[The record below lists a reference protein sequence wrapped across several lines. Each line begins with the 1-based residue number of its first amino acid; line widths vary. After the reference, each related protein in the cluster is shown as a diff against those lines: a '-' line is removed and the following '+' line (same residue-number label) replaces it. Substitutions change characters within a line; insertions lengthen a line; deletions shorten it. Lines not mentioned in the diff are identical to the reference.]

1 MTVRILM
8 ITALTMFA
16 GTATAGGQS
25 TEKNATKTSAS
36 SAETR
41 MDQWKREGRRM
52 NFIADHDHD
61 GDGRVSSIEFEQSRR
76 DRFDATDSNTDGT
89 VDEQEYVYEWE
100 DRLDAQLEIDRSGRA
115 KQTYVRFAA
124 MDKDD
129 DELMSWDEYAA
140 SGNRIFTGWDTN
152 KDGVIDSADPERSYN
167 WSPKPDSELTA
178 EELEQR
184 RERKMSYARSM
195 LVMPTTH
202 NLEGVMARYDLDQD
216 GRVERDEF
224 DGKRRADYDLTDFNG
239 DGTLEPDEYASEFED
254 RMDAVIETFRA
265 ESVQQSRRR
274 FEALDN
280 DEDGRMTF
288 AEYRE
293 SGNKIFARYDGSQD
307 GYVSLDDPMPPR
319 FEVVEDKQL
328 AASNGD

>member
-129 DELMSWDEYAA
+129 D
-140 SGNRIFTGWDTN
+140 
-152 KDGVIDSADPERSYN
+152 
-167 WSPKPDSELTA
+167 
-178 EELEQR
+178 
-184 RERKMSYARSM
+184 
-195 LVMPTTH
+195 
-202 NLEGVMARYDLDQD
+202 
-216 GRVERDEF
+216 
-224 DGKRRADYDLTDFNG
+224 
-239 DGTLEPDEYASEFED
+239 
-254 RMDAVIETFRA
+254 
-265 ESVQQSRRR
+265 
-274 FEALDN
+274 
-280 DEDGRMTF
+280 
-288 AEYRE
+288 
-293 SGNKIFARYDGSQD
+293 
-307 GYVSLDDPMPPR
+307 
-319 FEVVEDKQL
+319 
-328 AASNGD
+328 

>member
-1 MTVRILM
+1 MTRVIPFAVLAFCAS
-8 ITALTMFA
+8 TAIA
-16 GTATAGGQS
+16 GDGTA
-25 TEKNATKTSAS
+25 EKATTKTSV
-36 SAETR
+36 SAAEAR
-41 MDQWKREGRRM
+41 MAQWKQEGRRM

-76 DRFDATDSNTDGT
+76 DRFDLTDTNSDGI

-100 DRLDAQLEIDRSGRA
+100 DRLDAQLEVDRSGRA

-129 DELMSWDEYAA
+129 DEFMSWNEYAA
-140 SGNRIFTGWDTN
+140 SGDRIFTGWDTN
-152 KDGVIDSADPERSYN
+152 KDNVINSADPERSYN

-178 EELEQR
+178 EEREQR
-184 RERKMSYARSM
+184 RERQMSYARSM

-202 NLEGVMARYDLDQD
+202 NLAGVMARYDLNED

-239 DGTLEPDEYASEFED
+239 DGTLEPDEYAGEFED
-254 RMDAVIETFRA
+254 RMDAVIDTFRA

-274 FEALDN
+274 FGKLD
-280 DEDGRMTF
+280 DDSDGQMTF
-288 AEYRE
+288 AEYRA
-293 SGNKIFARYDGSQD
+293 SGNRIFARYDGSQD

-319 FEVVEDKQL
+319 FEAADEQQL
-328 AASNGD
+328 AANTGD